1 MMTICF
7 QMVSWALWSGLQMVS
22 HKAFIVFTVGTG
34 GHFLCGIQGDK
45 PIKSKSLRAALVVL
59 PASTSGH
66 ICHEGCDLAEPQ
78 SSGTGKDVQLWGS
91 QLHILLITSYLPL
104 LMHQLPPTPSLLGI
118 LMI

>member
-1 MMTICF
+1 
-7 QMVSWALWSGLQMVS
+7 MVS

-78 SSGTGKDVQLWGS
+78 SQEGTGLRGS
-91 QLHILLITSYLPL
+91 GDRKLVGPRGT
-104 LMHQLPPTPSLLGI
+104 
-118 LMI
+118 